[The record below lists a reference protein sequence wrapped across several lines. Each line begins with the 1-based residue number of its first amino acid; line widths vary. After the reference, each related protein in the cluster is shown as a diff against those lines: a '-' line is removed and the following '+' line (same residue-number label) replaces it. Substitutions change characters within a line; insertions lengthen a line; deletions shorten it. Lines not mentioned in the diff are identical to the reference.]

1 LNISNT
7 IQYNQNQTDSSKSCN
22 STKNEDKDKGI
33 FIEFLEINPSL
44 IVSGMSTR
52 CEIESFEG
60 EE

>member
-1 LNISNT
+1 MLCHGDNE
-7 IQYNQNQTDSSKSCN
+7 
-22 STKNEDKDKGI
+22 STNETVLKMEDKDTRI
-33 FIEFLEINPSL
+33 FIEFLEMNPSL

>member
-1 LNISNT
+1 VLIHFSDYDGFYVEVQVT
-7 IQYNQNQTDSSKSCN
+7 Q
-22 STKNEDKDKGI
+22 
-33 FIEFLEINPSL
+33 FLEMNPSL